1 MSDRLTTILDEVQ
14 KAGATLIAVSK
25 THPVARI
32 QALYDRG
39 IRDFGE
45 NKVQE
50 MISKVP
56 LLPSDIRWHLIGHLQ
71 TNKVRF
77 VAPFV
82 HLIHTV
88 DSLRLLE
95 EIEKQAAR
103 VDRVIPVLFQFH
115 IAREASKYGIRP
127 GQWHWLGEQDWT
139 AKFPHIRPSGV
150 MGMASLSD
158 EQDLIRSE
166 FQTLKALFDTLR
178 TGPFAGQEAFRE
190 ISMGMSSDFHL
201 ALSEGSTMVRIGS
214 LIFGDRPA

>member
-1 MSDRLTTILDEVQ
+1 MSDRLTSILDEVQ

-25 THPVARI
+25 MHPVERI

-71 TNKVRF
+71 TNKVRYI
-77 VAPFV
+77 APFV

-88 DSLRLLE
+88 DSPRLLE
-95 EIEKQAAR
+95 EIENQAAR

-115 IAREASKYGIRP
+115 IAREASKYGIPPR
-127 GQWHWLGEQDWT
+127 QWHWLGEQDW
-139 AKFPHIRPSGV
+139 ANQFAHIRPSGV

-158 EQDLIRSE
+158 DQDLIRSE
-166 FQTLKALFDTLR
+166 FQMLQSLFDTLH

-190 ISMGMSSDFHL
+190 ISMGMSSDYLL